1 MPDTVT
7 IEKLEIAQLMRWLSD
22 IEDNVKAIKKDPE
35 EVDDTVER
43 CRGILRTIEKMRGFL
58 IVIKD

>member
-1 MPDTVT
+1 MPNTIL
-7 IEKLEIAQLMRWLSD
+7 IEKLELQQLIRWLRD
-22 IEDNVKAIKKDPE
+22 IEEDVERIKKEPE
-35 EVDDTVER
+35 EVDDVVER